1 MVKDELQGYYLGT
14 GKEYDRV
21 MANLKSDISQGKIQ
35 VVVLV
40 SSYKE
45 SISYLDGKKI
55 ILPMEINEYEYDY
68 LLIANKD
75 YEEEIRKNALNVG
88 VDNKKVIGY
97 NALSND
103 LFDFDKYIHILKS
116 NISIVSDDCWGG
128 STYNS
133 LSLPFNS
140 PFINLFPIMYN
151 SERGTICDDY
161 YKLLNNLEYYLSQ
174 PLKVITDGNGTN
186 FPMGSI
192 GDVRLNFNHY
202 SNFEEAKK
210 AWDRRVKRFNF
221 KNYIVKK
228 TIYDDDDAKRFSELP
243 IKNKVGFYNKEL
255 KLDGIICLKNFN
267 KSIYFKSSCDFG
279 SYVRALSQIPI
290 GGLREYDIFK
300 LLIGENDFLRCK

>member
-1 MVKDELQGYYLGT
+1 MSYKVIIWGT

-228 TIYDDDDAKRFSELP
+228 TIYDDDDS
-243 IKNKVGFYNKEL
+243 
-255 KLDGIICLKNFN
+255 
-267 KSIYFKSSCDFG
+267 
-279 SYVRALSQIPI
+279 
-290 GGLREYDIFK
+290 
-300 LLIGENDFLRCK
+300 